1 MSQRFDRL
9 VEVMTRLRGEGG
21 CPWDR
26 QQTPESL
33 RPFLIEEAYEVL
45 EALESGHAEPLR
57 EELGDLLF
65 QVLFHAQIAKETGDF
80 DIEDVLS
87 ANIEKMT
94 RRHPHIFSEEA
105 IDLPD
110 AEAVLA
116 HWEAIKRREARHH
129 ARTSALDGVPRELPA
144 LLQAHKVQS
153 KAARVGFDWK
163 TIEPVF
169 EKIREELCELEEARS
184 AAPQAGDAA
193 VEAEL
198 GDLLFSVV
206 NAARHLKIN
215 PEDALRRAT
224 ARFIGRFQ
232 RIESNVSERG
242 LSLQSLPQA
251 EMERLWEEARNVSSD
266 L

>member
-1 MSQRFDRL
+1 MSQRFDQL
-9 VEVMTRLRGEGG
+9 VDVMTRLRGEGG

-65 QVLFHAQIAKETGDF
+65 QVLFHAQIAKEEGDF

-94 RRHPHIFSEEA
+94 RRHPHIFSDEA
-105 IDLPD
+105 LDLPD
-110 AEAVLA
+110 AETVLA

-129 ARTSALDGVPRELPA
+129 TRTSALDGVPRELPA
-144 LLQAHKVQS
+144 LLQAHKVQN

-163 TIEPVF
+163 TIAPVF
-169 EKIREELCELEEARS
+169 EKIREELGELEEAVAS
-184 AAPQAGDAA
+184 TSQTKAAE

-206 NAARHLKIN
+206 NAARHLKVN

-232 RIESNVSERG
+232 QIESRMSEAGRA
-242 LSLQSLPQA
+242 LQSLPQE
-251 EMERLWEEARNVSSD
+251 EMDRLWEEAKRAS
-266 L
+266 